1 MSSHL
6 KRNQRT
12 QSLFKQLIDGLLV
25 AFPFIDLFLFRYS
38 FILFPGPLGYGPLIC
53 MYMLL
58 PIWMVRYAFPTRLV
72 LALVTIALMGGSGV
86 LTGIVST
93 FDFFKVWG
101 GLVLSST
108 YYWYLWHHLRKDY
121 IRGFQLYANGC
132 VIVSIFGLLIFVDAI
147 VPFGFHSFANSII
160 NVAHVKGELGIRVA
174 STFGEPTYFATAV
187 APSSVFALRSVF
199 AVGYNENHPEV
210 QLNKWQSLTILI
222 ALALSFSTV
231 AFVGIAIAAAML
243 FFRAKSTKSRIGLIV
258 ASLILSWSALQTNDI
273 AARVNSF
280 RLDNIAIAD
289 MHGSSAILYNH
300 FHIATQQAKE
310 TPLFGGGLCS
320 HPSATERFSILR
332 GTYLDVIYNKNN
344 QDASSMFLRLLSEF
358 GLFGVLGLFSFLFIY
373 RPSTRHHYFRE
384 IAWACFISIVLQ
396 LFRQG
401 NFVLHGFPFFLTA
414 YALLP
419 CREDNHTIL

>member
-1 MSSHL
+1 MSVHL
-6 KRNQRT
+6 NRNQKT
-12 QSLFKQLIDGLLV
+12 QTLFKQLIDGILV

-53 MYMLL
+53 MYVLL
-58 PIWMVRYAFPTRLV
+58 PIWMVRYAFPTKLV
-72 LALVTIALMGGSGV
+72 LALVAIALMGGSGV
-86 LTGIVST
+86 LTGIVNT

-108 YYWYLWHHLRKDY
+108 YYWYLWHHLQKDY
-121 IRGFQLYANGC
+121 LRGFQLYANGC
-132 VIVSIFGLLIFVDAI
+132 VIVSIFGLLIFIDAI
-147 VPFGFHSFANSII
+147 VPFGFHAFANSII
-160 NVAHVKGELGIRVA
+160 NVAYVKGDLGIRVA
-174 STFGEPTYFATAV
+174 STFGEPTYFATVV
-187 APSSVFALRSVF
+187 APSSVFALRSLFV
-199 AVGYNENHPEV
+199 VGYNENHREV

-222 ALALSFSTV
+222 ALALTFSTV
-231 AFVGIAIAAAML
+231 AFAGIAIAAAML
-243 FFRAKSTKSRIGLIV
+243 FFRAKSTKSRIGLV
-258 ASLILSWSALQTNDI
+258 TSSLILAWSAMQTNDI

-310 TPLFGGGLCS
+310 NPLFGGGLCS
-320 HPSATERFSILR
+320 HPLATERFSILR
-332 GTYLDVIYNKNN
+332 GTDLDVIYNKNN

-358 GLFGVLGLFSFLFIY
+358 GLFGVLGLLSFLFIY

-384 IAWACFISIVLQ
+384 IAWVCFISIALQ

-401 NFVLHGFPFFLTA
+401 NFVLHGFPFFLIA